1 MPIPAI
7 TPSNATGV
15 PAGVGRTPEEKAALG
30 FERMLLS
37 QLTEQLVKSAEPA
50 DEGASAATQAYRDML
65 PGALADAMV
74 AAGGVGLAA
83 NLVKETKR

>member
-1 MPIPAI
+1 MSIPPIGA
-7 TPSNATGV
+7 AGV

-30 FERMLLS
+30 FERMLLV
-37 QLTEQLVKSAEPA
+37 QLTEQLAKSAEPQ
-50 DEGASAATQAYRDML
+50 DESGSAASGAYRSML

-83 NLVKETKR
+83 SLVKDQTR